1 MRKNREYFVT
11 RKKKTRKKQ
20 NSDNSQKEKVRKMI
34 GAFFFFFFFCT
45 ISLFVFPFIKFVP
58 IMNKSMELARRLILC
73 PNSNCTLTVY
83 CSFMA
88 YRPLLHFRRLI
99 LYFYVERQVMLSV
112 KWGDI
117 ALCCLSATQ
126 NLCL

>member
-1 MRKNREYFVT
+1 MRKNTEYFVT

-34 GAFFFFFFFCT
+34 GAFFFFFFCT
-45 ISLFVFPFIKFVP
+45 ISLLVFPFIKFVP

>member
-34 GAFFFFFFFCT
+34 GAFFFFFFCT